1 MLKSMTGF
9 GRAKYQINGREYI
22 IEIKSLNN
30 RYLDISIKMP
40 KDINYIEEYIKNEV
54 IINVSRGKLDI
65 NIIFNDYSSLS
76 KSIKINT
83 EIAENYIK
91 TLKSLAKK
99 YKIKDDI
106 SAINICKMPEVL
118 EIKNVNDEEV
128 IKQEILIPLTEA
140 LNKLSE
146 MKQLEGSK
154 LAKDIDNRLDII
166 CEKVNNISQ
175 LSTGLI
181 EKYIVKLEKRMHEL
195 LKSNENID
203 KGILEQEVVI
213 YSDKCSIEEEV
224 IRLKSHI
231 EQFKNIINCKE
242 FVTTGKKLDFII
254 QEMNR
259 ETNTIGSKA
268 NCIDITNEV
277 INIKTEIENI
287 REQVQ
292 NIE

>member
-1 MLKSMTGF
+1 
-9 GRAKYQINGREYI
+9 
-22 IEIKSLNN
+22 
-30 RYLDISIKMP
+30 
-40 KDINYIEEYIKNEV
+40 
-54 IINVSRGKLDI
+54 
-65 NIIFNDYSSLS
+65 
-76 KSIKINT
+76 
-83 EIAENYIK
+83 
-91 TLKSLAKK
+91 
-99 YKIKDDI
+99 
-106 SAINICKMPEVL
+106 MPEVL

-181 EKYIVKLEKRMHEL
+181 EKYIVKLEKRMH
-195 LKSNENID
+195 
-203 KGILEQEVVI
+203 GILEQEVVI